1 MEWYLSG
8 SVHTMHVSC
17 VCATEYYIILLG
29 HTGPSVFDLGQLRT
43 LSTARSSLL
52 EEDLTQALQGLWPAH
67 SDLPWHRLVLS
78 KESKEQLPTRHTTA
92 GALSR
97 VWPVSPSAAF
107 CLPLSWLNLCQSPPR
122 PQMRTSHHSFVHSFI
137 RSFIRFNSIQFDSI
151 QFIHTFTYI
160 CNTSTPWGREGFQPK
175 RGYKQLQTELR
186 NHRIC
191 NDEHLFL
198 NNSSI
203 RNVQLCVINY
213 TPQD

>member
-1 MEWYLSG
+1 MILVCSISVEWYLSG

-17 VCATEYYIILLG
+17 VCATEYYITRLG

-78 KESKEQLPTRHTTA
+78 KESKESKEQLPTRHTTA
-92 GALSR
+92 ALSR

-137 RSFIRFNSIQFDSI
+137 RFNSIQFNSI
-151 QFIHTFTYI
+151 QFIHTYI
-160 CNTSTPWGREGFQPK
+160 HMYYIHTMRTWRLST
-175 RGYKQLQTELR
+175 
-186 NHRIC
+186 
-191 NDEHLFL
+191 
-198 NNSSI
+198 
-203 RNVQLCVINY
+203 
-213 TPQD
+213 